1 MANTRKKLEKENPD
15 FSNVSNQKFYCCSCG
30 TAYRKREGNFSV
42 SHSPMYRGTKYLA
55 MCRECADSMFHRYL
69 KEFDN
74 ERDAMRRVCM
84 KLDLYWSH
92 AIADMV
98 EASPNVSSYVRNY
111 IAKSNINR
119 FINKTYDDTI
129 REEESGKAALP
140 VESEPLEEPEMIVEE
155 EVTLEEVKEILVPP
169 KLLKFWGTGLSPE
182 MYFELEERFQYLTS
196 RYPKNYKFDLGEE
209 MLLRRLSSL
218 EIEINHDQATG
229 KPTDKNVAL
238 LNQLL
243 GSANL
248 KPTQKAA
255 EEVDTKL
262 ENMPLGV
269 GLHKWERERPLPPNP
284 PSLNDVSHL
293 IKNVTTWFHGHT
305 SKMIGLKNS
314 HCQLYEEAMEEFRVS
329 VEGYEEDEDDT
340 FLSEYL
346 NGITGGLPNEEASDE
361 MSDTDG
367 DDL

>member
-1 MANTRKKLEKENPD
+1 MANTRKRLEKENPNL
-15 FSNVSNQKFYCCSCG
+15 SSISKQKFHCCCCG
-30 TAYRKREGNFSV
+30 TAYSKREGNFSV

-55 MCRECADSMFHRYL
+55 ICRECADSMFHRYL

-92 AIADMV
+92 AVADMV

-129 REEESGKAALP
+129 REEEGGKAAAP
-140 VESEPLEEPEMIVEE
+140 PIPSVNETSEEDSIASLDVHE
-155 EVTLEEVKEILVPP
+155 EVLEVPP

-284 PSLNDVSHL
+284 SSLNDINQL

-314 HCQLYEEAMEEFRVS
+314 HCQLYEDAMEEFRVS
-329 VEGYEEDEDDT
+329 VEGYEEDDDDT
-340 FLSEYL
+340 FLSEYF
-346 NGITGGLPNEEASDE
+346 NGITGGVPNDE
-361 MSDTDG
+361 VSEMDG
-367 DDL
+367 DEL